1 MGGKGGPDPLVG
13 DPGLPYHL
21 LRTDPMSKKKDC
33 FGSETY
39 VCRTQNCAYMSECV
53 KVVWEKKLRR
63 ILARRPSDAPSSTT
77 LTRTPGGV
85 TMRARDFLSSAGS

>member
-1 MGGKGGPDPLVG
+1 MA
-13 DPGLPYHL
+13 
-21 LRTDPMSKKKDC
+21 KKKDC

-63 ILARRPSDAPSSTT
+63 ILARRPADVRQGTV
-77 LTRTPGGV
+77 LTETPGGV
-85 TMRARDFLSSAGS
+85 RMRSREFSPSRG

>member
-1 MGGKGGPDPLVG
+1 
-13 DPGLPYHL
+13 
-21 LRTDPMSKKKDC
+21 MSKKKDC

-63 ILARRPSDAPSSTT
+63 ILSRRPGSASTPPL
-77 LTRTPGGV
+77 LTQTPGGV
-85 TMRARDFLSSAGS
+85 RLRSKEFTPGARGDGA

>member
-1 MGGKGGPDPLVG
+1 
-13 DPGLPYHL
+13 
-21 LRTDPMSKKKDC
+21 MSKKDC

-63 ILARRPSDAPSSTT
+63 ILARKPAGGTTSSLLTKTASGVRLRAKEFTPAARVRDA
-77 LTRTPGGV
+77 
-85 TMRARDFLSSAGS
+85 

>member
-1 MGGKGGPDPLVG
+1 MA
-13 DPGLPYHL
+13 
-21 LRTDPMSKKKDC
+21 KKKDC

-39 VCRTQNCAYMSECV
+39 VCRTTNCAYMSECV

-63 ILARRPSDAPSSTT
+63 ILARRPTEVDGSTT

-85 TMRARDFLSSAGS
+85 TMRARDFAPAPRGNA